1 MVALGYQGFV
11 NHYCGMSHY
20 PEMTWKSDINKW
32 QIPDTLVT
40 GEAVVNSCT
49 RKWHEKYAQAL
60 HNASYNPF
68 LGSVLKCIPWGP
80 MNIGHSVTGTV
91 I

>member
-1 MVALGYQGFV
+1 
-11 NHYCGMSHY
+11 MSHY

-40 GEAVVNSCT
+40 GEAVVNPCA

-60 HNASYNPF
+60 HNANMQPI
-68 LGSVLKCIPWGP
+68 LG
-80 MNIGHSVTGTV
+80 
-91 I
+91 